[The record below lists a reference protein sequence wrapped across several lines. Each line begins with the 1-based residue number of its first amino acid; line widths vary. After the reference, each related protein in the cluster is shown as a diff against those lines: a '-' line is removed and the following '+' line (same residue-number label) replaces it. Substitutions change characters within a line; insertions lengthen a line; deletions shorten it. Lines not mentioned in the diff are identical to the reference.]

1 MRHNRLRLKTRIRP
15 TKRRQ
20 LRLRS
25 TISLEQDVEDVTTS
39 QLHEVD
45 LDVAL
50 EPQVDVEVVGQDY
63 QVQDNDNF
71 SGSESSEINH
81 TIPGYDEINE
91 LVDPAIILSDTDMS
105 DATLSPDIDDA
116 FVLNLATSLYITL
129 SPFLMSSAGG
139 KLEAKMIKTTT
150 NHLAAFMIWAY
161 AARNGQ
167 DVALPA
173 TASMAIVEQSRIAI
187 QLTIEL
193 IAEHPAILD
202 EYIIYLQSVYLRSP
216 STILNNLDMIDKL
229 HQFVLYGCQL
239 SIQVPNQYEAR
250 YAFYSMR
257 CKRVLRKDLK
267 THKLV

>member
-15 TKRRQ
+15 TKHRQ

-39 QLHEVD
+39 QLHVD

-71 SGSESSEINH
+71 SGSESSEISH

-91 LVDPAIILSDTDMS
+91 LVDPAIILSDTDIS